1 MYFQFLIED
10 KSTEILVNHV
20 MEKLKIHHNEKD
32 IAWDTKAFGGIGNL
46 PQKGKPLERKTGKLL
61 NDLPGYMRAFD
72 KILQVMGNAVLVI
85 VLDNDKRDC
94 EQFRKE
100 LENMAVSNMVLCD
113 YVFCIAIKEMEAWLL
128 GDLQAITAAYPE
140 AKTQYI
146 KKYKQDGICDT
157 WEILAEMVYPQGIRR
172 LRREACGSYV
182 RIGTAK
188 CEWADK
194 IGKYLHLHGNAS
206 PSYNYFV
213 EELEKRVLESNM

>member
-10 KSTEILVNHV
+10 KSTEILVSHV

-85 VLDNDKRDC
+85 VLDNDKRDR

-100 LENMAVSNMVLCD
+100 LENI
-113 YVFCIAIKEMEAWLL
+113 CIYTGMPLL
-128 GDLQAITAAYPE
+128 ATTILLKNWKREFLNQTCNCVTIL
-140 AKTQYI
+140 TQEY
-146 KKYKQDGICDT
+146 
-157 WEILAEMVYPQGIRR
+157 
-172 LRREACGSYV
+172 
-182 RIGTAK
+182 
-188 CEWADK
+188 
-194 IGKYLHLHGNAS
+194 
-206 PSYNYFV
+206 
-213 EELEKRVLESNM
+213 